1 MGGHAVHSLHPDTL
15 ERLAAL
21 DPRLHSTDAR
31 RARNEKPILFGL
43 DCEMDVRGAAREI
56 VIY

>member
-1 MGGHAVHSLHPDTL
+1 MPYTPYTGNTL

-21 DPRLHSTDAR
+21 DPRLLAPTQR

-43 DCEMDVRGAAREI
+43 DRETDARGAAREI